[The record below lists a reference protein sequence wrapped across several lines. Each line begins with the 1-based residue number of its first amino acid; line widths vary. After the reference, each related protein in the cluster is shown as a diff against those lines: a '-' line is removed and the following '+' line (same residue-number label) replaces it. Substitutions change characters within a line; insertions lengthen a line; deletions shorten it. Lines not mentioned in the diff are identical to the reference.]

1 MSKIQ
6 TKEKQQLSSLK
17 NNEVLNKCL
26 KKITLNQR
34 LDSDEKAYI
43 LSVAIIFF
51 RYYNHDKRYKGYFN
65 IGYYIILKYSII
77 HKDYKPL
84 YDISLQIGFYPISNY
99 ILSKE
104 YIIES
109 FINERIIN
117 KMIYVKYKKEN
128 YIETIEQ
135 SNRSLELFENIKEH
149 DSAYI
154 APTSYGKS
162 SIIKDVIIKNS
173 FDRIGIIVPTK
184 SLLIQT
190 YNDIRKLNLN
200 YKLILHDE
208 MYNGEE
214 RFIGILTQER
224 ANRLINKMEI
234 SFDIL
239 FIDEA
244 HNLFKSDARNLLLS
258 RFIMLNHKYNN
269 DQRVL
274 YLSPLVSDSS
284 QLKIK
289 NTSEGKIYESTIN
302 HNMKVFDVYYLNKR
316 GKLKKYN
323 RFTDDYY
330 NLKIDFEFA
339 DYIVNKSNRKN
350 FVYNYRPKLVERIAH
365 EIYNSIGH
373 FEANEELN
381 KIAKVISDEINEDL
395 ELINLVEKGILYLH
409 GKLPTILKEYLEHAF
424 KEIKEFKYIVANSV
438 ILEGVNFPI
447 DNLYITSTY
456 GLSSKDLNNLIGRVN
471 RLNYVF
477 SHSLKRLLSKI
488 HFVDSDDFTDPR
500 SNMENKIKLLREH
513 IFSDENKNPLLE
525 NYDIEKLKLSKKEK
539 DKKTIK
545 DTIIIES
552 TELLLNVNPENFEE
566 RIRHYFIE
574 NNIDD
579 FYKEIDTVIQSII
592 KNINN
597 LPRDNKLLDIIYN
610 IFIENNESNI
620 IDYEVERLKNLPAR
634 KYYQNYIDTFQLLGL
649 KEKIRSTVKYFE
661 TKASSST
668 DSLLFIGSS
677 FGEEINTSKK
687 YNNPEYLNKVYIN
700 LKSKSRQELSNIS
713 LIKIKLEEDFV
724 SFKLKKLITF
734 LYDFQI
740 IDADTY
746 YRAVYGSD
754 DKDIIDL
761 TRIGL
766 NPNVIR
772 ILKNNNQMANINF
785 DNNGNLTSNPEFKI
799 FFNAQT
805 ELLKFEIKDTIPR
818 SV

>member
-17 NNEVLNKCL
+17 NNETLNKCL

-34 LDSDEKAYI
+34 LSADEITYI
-43 LSVAIIFF
+43 LCAAIIFF

-99 ILSKE
+99 IISKE
-104 YIIES
+104 YITES
-109 FINERIIN
+109 FVNEKIIN
-117 KMIYVKYKKEN
+117 KVINEKYKKEN
-128 YIETIEQ
+128 YIETVEQ
-135 SNRSLELFENIKEH
+135 SNRSIEIFENIKEH

-162 SIIKDVIIKNS
+162 SIIKDVIIKNN
-173 FDRIGIIVPTK
+173 FNKIGIIVPTK

-190 YNDIRKLNLN
+190 YNDMRKLNLN

-208 MYNGEE
+208 MYNGEDK
-214 RFIGILTQER
+214 FIGILTQER
-224 ANRLINKMEI
+224 ANRLINKMSL

-244 HNLFKSDARNLLLS
+244 HNLLKNDARNLLLS

-269 DQRVL
+269 NQRIL
-274 YLSPLVSDSS
+274 YLSPLVSDSL

-289 NTSEGKIYESTIN
+289 NTSEGKIYESTII
-302 HNMKVFDVYYLNKR
+302 HNMKIFDVYYLDKK

-323 RFTDDYY
+323 RFTDEYY
-330 NLKIDFEFA
+330 NLKTEFEFEN
-339 DYIVNKSNRKN
+339 YIIEKSKNKN
-350 FVYNYRPKLVERIAH
+350 FIYNYRPKFVEKIAH
-365 EIYNSIGH
+365 KIYNRIDNFIES
-373 FEANEELN
+373 EELN
-381 KIAKVISDEINEDL
+381 KIAKVISEEINEDL
-395 ELINLVEKGILYLH
+395 DLINLVNKGVLYLH
-409 GKLPTILKEYLEHAF
+409 GKLPNILKEYLENAF
-424 KEIKEFKYIVANSV
+424 KEIKEFKYLVANSI

-447 DNLYITSTY
+447 DNLYITSTF
-456 GLSSKDLNNLIGRVN
+456 GLSPKDLNNLIGRVN

-477 SHSLKRLLSKI
+477 SHSLTRLLSKV
-488 HFVDSDDFTDPR
+488 HFVDSDDFTDRR
-500 SNMENKIKLLREH
+500 SIMGNKIKLLRDN
-513 IFSDENKNPLLE
+513 IFIDENKNPLLE
-525 NYDIEKLKLSKKEK
+525 NYNIENLKLSKQEKESKKNK
-539 DKKTIK
+539 DSA
-545 DTIIIES
+545 IIDS
-552 TELLLNVNPENFEE
+552 TNFLLNVNPENFKE
-566 RIRHYFIE
+566 RITHYFIE
-574 NNIDD
+574 NNVDD
-579 FYKEIDTVIQSII
+579 FYKEIDKVVQSII
-592 KNINN
+592 KNISN
-597 LPRDNKLLDIIYN
+597 LPRGNNLIDIIYK

-620 IDYEVERLKNLPAR
+620 TDYEVERLKNSQAR
-634 KYYQNYIDTFQLLGL
+634 KYYQNYIDTFQLLSL
-649 KEKIRSTVKYFE
+649 KEKIISTVKYFE
-661 TKASSST
+661 TKSSSPT
-668 DSLLFIGSS
+668 DSFLFIGNS

-700 LKSKSRQELSNIS
+700 LKNKSRQELSNIS

-740 IDADTY
+740 IDVNTY
-746 YRAVYGSD
+746 YKAVYGSD
-754 DKDIIDL
+754 DKEIIDL

-772 ILKNNNQMANINF
+772 ILKNNNQIENISF
-785 DNNGNLTSNPEFKI
+785 DDNGNLTSNDEFIK
-799 FFNAQT
+799 FFNVQP
-805 ELLKFEIKDTIPR
+805 ELVKFEINKYI
-818 SV
+818 SLA

>member
-17 NNEVLNKCL
+17 NNEILNKCL

-34 LDSDEKAYI
+34 LDSDEITYI
-43 LSVAIIFF
+43 LSAAIIFF

-104 YIIES
+104 YLIES

-117 KMIYVKYKKEN
+117 KMIYEKYKKDN

-135 SNRSLELFENIKEH
+135 SNRSLEIFENIKEH

-173 FDRIGIIVPTK
+173 FDKIGIIVPTK

-208 MYNGEE
+208 MYNNEE

-224 ANRLINKMEI
+224 ANRLINKMGL

-244 HNLFKSDARNLLLS
+244 HNLLKSDARNLLLS

-269 DQRVL
+269 NQRVL

-302 HNMKVFDVYYLNKR
+302 HNMKAFDVYYLDKR

-330 NLKIDFEFA
+330 NLKMDFEFA
-339 DYIVNKSNRKN
+339 EYIINKSNNKN
-350 FVYNYRPKLVERIAH
+350 FIYNYRPKFVERIAH
-365 EIYNSIGH
+365 KIYNSIDD
-373 FEANEELN
+373 FDESEELN
-381 KIAKVISDEINEDL
+381 KIAKVISDEINGDL
-395 ELINLVEKGILYLH
+395 DLINLVKKGILYLH
-409 GKLPTILKEYLEHAF
+409 GKLPNILKEYLENAF
-424 KEIKEFKYIVANSV
+424 KEIKEFRYLVANSV

-447 DNLYITSTY
+447 DNLYITSTF

-477 SHSLKRLLSKI
+477 SHSLKRLLSKV
-488 HFVDSDDFTDPR
+488 HFVDSDDFTDSR

-513 IFSDENKNPLLE
+513 IFIDENKNPLLE
-525 NYDIEKLKLSKKEK
+525 NYDVENLKLSKQEKEK
-539 DKKTIK
+539 KKIR
-545 DTIIIES
+545 DLLIIDS
-552 TELLLNVNPENFEE
+552 TNFLLNVNPENFEE
-566 RIRHYFIE
+566 RITHYFIE
-574 NNIDD
+574 NNIGD
-579 FYKEIDTVIQSII
+579 FYKEIDVVIKSII

-597 LPRDNKLLDIIYN
+597 LPRGNNLLDIIYK

-620 IDYEVERLKNLPAR
+620 TDYEVERLKNSQAR

-649 KEKIRSTVKYFE
+649 KEKIISTVKYFE

-668 DSLLFIGSS
+668 DSLLFIGGS

-700 LKSKSRQELSNIS
+700 LKNKSRQELSNIS

-740 IDADTY
+740 IDENTY
-746 YRAVYGSD
+746 YKAIYGSD
-754 DKDIIDL
+754 DKEIIDL

-772 ILKNNNQMANINF
+772 ILKNSNQIENISF
-785 DNNGNLTSNPEFKI
+785 DDNGNLTSNDDFVN
-799 FFNAQT
+799 FFNVQP
-805 ELLKFEIKDTIPR
+805 ELLKFEINKYI
-818 SV
+818 SLA